1 MPHIEVKPAESAAE
15 KPLRLA
21 LCLVEE
27 EQSLAPKLR
36 AALRTIAFDSN
47 QVPDWPWLVAEVKAG
62 ASLSLVLPSKQ
73 RLLLLSAVDA
83 AQARLHPQA
92 LLQALSHGAHKPQQL
107 LKQAWQQAKRP
118 EIEERDTLFLEQ
130 SLELEP
136 LCLQLEAFAKRRLAQ
151 KMAGLPFQG
160 KSLAL
165 ASNSQAMALILSQ
178 GTALSGSYDK
188 TALSG
193 SCDKTALS
201 GSCDKTAL
209 SGSCD
214 KTALS
219 GSCDKTALSG
229 SCDKTA
235 LSGSCD
241 KTALSGSCDETAL
254 SGSCKE
260 TALSSSGDKKAL
272 GGSCLNSSCVSGLA
286 SGKKLTSSLCPQGA
300 PWLLPLTLIASPK
313 TLLSEAQTAL
323 QQAQSRLSQSMST
336 HALARW
342 LTDELK
348 TLEQSFSGTA
358 SEGGEYY
365 SLVLI
370 GRDATELIAE
380 SELLMGQLQK
390 ITSLAEL
397 PELEL
402 ITPNGSVFCAKP
414 LGPARLCFVYP
425 GVGTA
430 YHGMLGALKQAFP
443 NSYADF
449 EAAATAENVAL
460 STLLPTALSDASKE
474 TTLSDA
480 SKETTLSDKA
490 EAAPSPAPTMTLA
503 EQAVAGVGASVLLTQ
518 ILRRELKL
526 GPAFAIGY
534 SMGEAAMFAANGVW
548 DKPFALVK
556 PTLES
561 RIFSE
566 QISGALT
573 AVRQEWQ
580 LDARD
585 AIYWNSF
592 LLRID
597 ADSITPLL
605 QNPAYSRVYLAIRQ
619 GPSCVLA
626 GDEAQCRALIKALGK
641 RGVAANRVTAM
652 HTPAALRVKPEL
664 TAFYDRPL
672 SGELEQPQPVYI
684 SAGSEQPLKPARLE
698 RQQIA
703 ETIATCFSQP
713 LNLESLLQRARKH
726 GAQLFLEVGADSQT
740 SSIIQAMAGKQL
752 SSEIKAFGCDRKH
765 SGAADNKALLK
776 ALARLISHRVP
787 LATAALYPQLARP
800 DKLSDV
806 RK

>member
-1 MPHIEVKPAESAAE
+1 MSKAIGPMPHIEVKPAESAAE

-118 EIEERDTLFLEQ
+118 EVEERDTLFLEQ
-130 SLELEP
+130 PLTLEP
-136 LCLQLEAFAKRRLAQ
+136 LCLQLEAFAKRRQVQ

-165 ASNSQAMALILSQ
+165 VFSSPAMVLILSQ

-188 TALSG
+188 TALS
-193 SCDKTALS
+193 SS
-201 GSCDKTAL
+201 Y
-209 SGSCD
+209 
-214 KTALS
+214 
-219 GSCDKTALSG
+219 
-229 SCDKTA
+229 
-235 LSGSCD
+235 D

-254 SGSCKE
+254 SGSY
-260 TALSSSGDKKAL
+260 DKKAL
-272 GGSCLNSSCVSGLA
+272 SDSCLNSSCVSGLA
-286 SGKKLTSSLCPQGA
+286 SGKESTSGLCPQGA

-323 QQAQSRLSQSMST
+323 QQAQSRLSQSMS
-336 HALARW
+336 ADAVARW
-342 LTDELK
+342 LTDELEA
-348 TLEQSFSGTA
+348 LEQSFSGTA
-358 SEGGEYY
+358 PEGGEHY
-365 SLVLI
+365 SLALI
-370 GRDATELIAE
+370 GRDAAELIAE
-380 SELLMGQLQK
+380 SELLLGQLRK

-397 PELEL
+397 QELEL

-443 NSYADF
+443 RSHADF

-460 STLLPTALSDASKE
+460 STLLPAALSDASKE
-474 TTLSDA
+474 TTLSD
-480 SKETTLSDKA
+480 KE
-490 EAAPSPAPTMTLA
+490 EATPSPAPTMTLA

-518 ILRRELKL
+518 ILRREFKL
-526 GPAFAIGY
+526 RPAFAIGY

-585 AIYWNSF
+585 AICWNSF

-652 HTPAALRVKPEL
+652 HTLAALRVKPEL

-672 SGELEQPQPVYI
+672 SGELEQPQPIYI
-684 SAGSEQPLKPARLE
+684 SAGNEQPLKPVKLE
-698 RQQIA
+698 RKPIA

-713 LNLESLLQRARKH
+713 LNVESLLQRARKH

-752 SSEIKAFGCDRKH
+752 SSDIKAFGCDRKH

-800 DKLSDV
+800 DNLV
-806 RK
+806 T

>member
-1 MPHIEVKPAESAAE
+1 MPHIEVKPAESATE

-36 AALRTIAFDSN
+36 TALRTIAFDSN

-118 EIEERDTLFLEQ
+118 EVEERDTLFLEQ
-130 SLELEP
+130 PLQLEQ
-136 LCLQLEAFAKRRLAQ
+136 LCLQLEAFAKRRQVQ

-165 ASNSQAMALILSQ
+165 VFSSPAMALILSQ
-178 GTALSGSYDK
+178 GTALSGS
-188 TALSG
+188 
-193 SCDKTALS
+193 CDKTALS
-201 GSCDKTAL
+201 
-209 SGSCD
+209 
-214 KTALS
+214 
-219 GSCDKTALSG
+219 
-229 SCDKTA
+229 
-235 LSGSCD
+235 
-241 KTALSGSCDETAL
+241 
-254 SGSCKE
+254 
-260 TALSSSGDKKAL
+260 
-272 GGSCLNSSCVSGLA
+272 SSCVSGLA
-286 SGKKLTSSLCPQGA
+286 FGKESTSGLCSQGA
-300 PWLLPLTLIASPK
+300 PWLLPLTLIANPK

-323 QQAQSRLSQSMST
+323 QQAKSRLSQSMSAD
-336 HALARW
+336 ALARW

-358 SEGGEYY
+358 PEGGEYY
-365 SLVLI
+365 SLALI
-370 GRDATELIAE
+370 GRDAAELIAE
-380 SELLMGQLQK
+380 SELLLGQLRK
-390 ITSLAEL
+390 ITSLAEV

-402 ITPNGSVFCAKP
+402 ITPNGSVFCAQP

-443 NSYADF
+443 KSYADF

-460 STLLPTALSDASKE
+460 CTLLPTALSDISYTSALSDASKE
-474 TTLSDA
+474 TTLSD
-480 SKETTLSDKA
+480 KE
-490 EAAPSPAPTMTLA
+490 EATPSPAPTMTLA

-518 ILRRELKL
+518 ILRREFKL
-526 GPAFAIGY
+526 RPAFAIGY

-548 DKPFALVK
+548 DNPFALVK

-585 AIYWNSF
+585 AIGWNSF

-626 GDEAQCRALIKALGK
+626 GDEAQCRTLIKALGK

-684 SAGSEQPLKPARLE
+684 SAGSEQPLKPASLE
-698 RQQIA
+698 RKLIA

-713 LNLESLLQRARKH
+713 LDVESLLQRARKH

-752 SSEIKAFGCDRKH
+752 SGDIKAFGCDRKH

-787 LATAALYPQLARP
+787 LATAALYPQFARP
-800 DKLSDV
+800 DNLV
-806 RK
+806 T

>member
-1 MPHIEVKPAESAAE
+1 MPHIGVKPAESAAE

-62 ASLSLVLPSKQ
+62 ASLSLVQPSKQ

-118 EIEERDTLFLEQ
+118 EVEERDTLFLEQ
-130 SLELEP
+130 PLQLEQ
-136 LCLQLEAFAKRRLAQ
+136 LCLQLEAFAKRRQVQ

-165 ASNSQAMALILSQ
+165 VFSSPAMALILSQ
-178 GTALSGSYDK
+178 GTALSGS
-188 TALSG
+188 
-193 SCDKTALS
+193 CDKTALS
-201 GSCDKTAL
+201 
-209 SGSCD
+209 
-214 KTALS
+214 
-219 GSCDKTALSG
+219 
-229 SCDKTA
+229 
-235 LSGSCD
+235 
-241 KTALSGSCDETAL
+241 
-254 SGSCKE
+254 
-260 TALSSSGDKKAL
+260 
-272 GGSCLNSSCVSGLA
+272 SSCVSGLA
-286 SGKKLTSSLCPQGA
+286 FGKESTSGLCSQGA
-300 PWLLPLTLIASPK
+300 PWLLPLTLIANPK

-323 QQAQSRLSQSMST
+323 QQAKSRLSQSMSAD
-336 HALARW
+336 ALARW

-358 SEGGEYY
+358 PEGGEYY
-365 SLVLI
+365 SLALI
-370 GRDATELIAE
+370 GRDAAELIAE
-380 SELLMGQLQK
+380 SELLLGQLRK
-390 ITSLAEL
+390 ITSLAEV

-402 ITPNGSVFCAKP
+402 ITPNGSVFCAQP

-443 NSYADF
+443 KSYADF

-460 STLLPTALSDASKE
+460 CTLLPTALSDISYTSALSDASKE
-474 TTLSDA
+474 TTLSD
-480 SKETTLSDKA
+480 KE
-490 EAAPSPAPTMTLA
+490 EATPSPAPTMTLA

-518 ILRRELKL
+518 ILRREFKL
-526 GPAFAIGY
+526 RPAFAIGY

-585 AIYWNSF
+585 AICWNSF

-626 GDEAQCRALIKALGK
+626 GDEAQCRALIKSLGK

-698 RQQIA
+698 RKPIA

-713 LNLESLLQRARKH
+713 LNVESLLQRARKH

-752 SSEIKAFGCDRKH
+752 SSDIKAFGCDRKH

-800 DKLSDV
+800 DNLV
-806 RK
+806 T

>member
-1 MPHIEVKPAESAAE
+1 MSKAIGPMPHIGVKPTESAAK

-47 QVPDWPWLVAEVKAG
+47 QAPDWPWLVAEVKAG

-118 EIEERDTLFLEQ
+118 EVEERDTLFLEQ
-130 SLELEP
+130 PLQLEQ

-165 ASNSQAMALILSQ
+165 ASNSPAMALILSQ
-178 GTALSGSYDK
+178 G
-188 TALSG
+188 
-193 SCDKTALS
+193 
-201 GSCDKTAL
+201 
-209 SGSCD
+209 
-214 KTALS
+214 
-219 GSCDKTALSG
+219 
-229 SCDKTA
+229 
-235 LSGSCD
+235 
-241 KTALSGSCDETAL
+241 TALSGSCDETAL
-254 SGSCKE
+254 SGSCM
-260 TALSSSGDKKAL
+260 
-272 GGSCLNSSCVSGLA
+272 NSSCVSGLA
-286 SGKKLTSSLCPQGA
+286 SGKESTSGLCSQGA
-300 PWLLPLTLIASPK
+300 PWLLPLTLIATPK

-336 HALARW
+336 DALAHW

-348 TLEQSFSGTA
+348 ALEQSFSGTA
-358 SEGGEYY
+358 PEGCEYY

-370 GRDATELIAE
+370 GRDAAELIAE
-380 SELLMGQLQK
+380 SELLLGQLQK
-390 ITSLAEL
+390 ITSLAE
-397 PELEL
+397 PSELEL

-443 NSYADF
+443 RSHADF

-460 STLLPTALSDASKE
+460 STLLPTALSDVSN
-474 TTLSDA
+474 
-480 SKETTLSDKA
+480 ETTLSDKE

-518 ILRRELKL
+518 ILRREFKL
-526 GPAFAIGY
+526 RPAFAIGY

-585 AIYWNSF
+585 AICWNSF

-672 SGELEQPQPVYI
+672 SGELEQPQPIYI

-698 RQQIA
+698 RKQIA

-713 LNLESLLQRARKH
+713 LDVESLLQRARKH

-752 SSEIKAFGCDRKH
+752 SSDIKAFGCDRKH
-765 SGAADNKALLK
+765 SGSADNKALLK

-800 DKLSDV
+800 DNLV
-806 RK
+806 T

>member
-1 MPHIEVKPAESAAE
+1 MSKAIGPMPHIEVKPAESAAE

-118 EIEERDTLFLEQ
+118 EVEERDTLFLEQ
-130 SLELEP
+130 PLQLEQ
-136 LCLQLEAFAKRRLAQ
+136 LCLQLEAFAKRRQVQ

-165 ASNSQAMALILSQ
+165 ASNSPAMALILSQ
-178 GTALSGSYDK
+178 G
-188 TALSG
+188 
-193 SCDKTALS
+193 
-201 GSCDKTAL
+201 
-209 SGSCD
+209 
-214 KTALS
+214 
-219 GSCDKTALSG
+219 
-229 SCDKTA
+229 
-235 LSGSCD
+235 
-241 KTALSGSCDETAL
+241 TALSGSCDETAL
-254 SGSCKE
+254 SGSCM
-260 TALSSSGDKKAL
+260 
-272 GGSCLNSSCVSGLA
+272 NSSCVSGLA
-286 SGKKLTSSLCPQGA
+286 FGKESTSGLCPQGA

-323 QQAQSRLSQSMST
+323 QQAKSRLSQSMSAD
-336 HALARW
+336 ALARW

-358 SEGGEYY
+358 PEGGEYY

-370 GRDATELIAE
+370 GKDAAELIAE
-380 SELLMGQLQK
+380 SELLLGQLRK
-390 ITSLAEL
+390 ITSLAEV

-443 NSYADF
+443 RSHADF

-460 STLLPTALSDASKE
+460 STLLPAALSDISYTSSLSDASNETALSDKE
-474 TTLSDA
+474 
-480 SKETTLSDKA
+480 
-490 EAAPSPAPTMTLA
+490 EATPSPAPTMTLA

-518 ILRRELKL
+518 ILRREFKL
-526 GPAFAIGY
+526 RPAFAIGY

-548 DKPFALVK
+548 DNPFALVK

-585 AIYWNSF
+585 AIGWNSF

-626 GDEAQCRALIKALGK
+626 GDEAQCRTLIKALGK

-698 RQQIA
+698 RKLIA

-713 LNLESLLQRARKH
+713 LDVESLLQRARKH

-752 SSEIKAFGCDRKH
+752 SGDIKAFGCDRKH

-787 LATAALYPQLARP
+787 LATAALYPQFARP
-800 DKLSDV
+800 DNLV
-806 RK
+806 T

>member
-1 MPHIEVKPAESAAE
+1 MSKAIGPMPHIEVKPAESAAE

-73 RLLLLSAVDA
+73 RLLLLSALDA

-118 EIEERDTLFLEQ
+118 EVEERDTLFLEQ
-130 SLELEP
+130 PLQLEL

-165 ASNSQAMALILSQ
+165 VFSSPAMALILSQ
-178 GTALSGSYDK
+178 GTALSGS
-188 TALSG
+188 
-193 SCDKTALS
+193 CM
-201 GSCDKTAL
+201 
-209 SGSCD
+209 
-214 KTALS
+214 
-219 GSCDKTALSG
+219 
-229 SCDKTA
+229 
-235 LSGSCD
+235 
-241 KTALSGSCDETAL
+241 
-254 SGSCKE
+254 
-260 TALSSSGDKKAL
+260 
-272 GGSCLNSSCVSGLA
+272 NSSCVSGLA
-286 SGKKLTSSLCPQGA
+286 SGKESTSGKESSSGLCSQGA

-358 SEGGEYY
+358 PEGGEYY

-380 SELLMGQLQK
+380 SELLLGQLQK
-390 ITSLAEL
+390 ITSLTEL

-402 ITPNGSVFCAKP
+402 ITPNGSVFCAQP

-443 NSYADF
+443 KSYADF

-460 STLLPTALSDASKE
+460 STLLPAALSDASNE
-474 TTLSDA
+474 TALSDISYTSA
-480 SKETTLSDKA
+480 LSDKE
-490 EAAPSPAPTMTLA
+490 EATPSPAPTMTLA

-518 ILRRELKL
+518 ILRREFKL
-526 GPAFAIGY
+526 RPAFAIGY

-585 AIYWNSF
+585 AIGWNSF

-597 ADSITPLL
+597 TGSITPLL

-664 TAFYDRPL
+664 TAFYNRPL
-672 SGELEQPQPVYI
+672 SGELEQPQPIYI

-698 RQQIA
+698 RKQIA

-713 LNLESLLQRARKH
+713 LDVESLLQRARKH

-752 SSEIKAFGCDRKH
+752 SSDIKAFGCDRKH

-800 DKLSDV
+800 DNLV
-806 RK
+806 T

>member
-1 MPHIEVKPAESAAE
+1 MSKAIGHMPHIEVKPAESATE

-36 AALRTIAFDSN
+36 TALRTIAFDSN

-118 EIEERDTLFLEQ
+118 EVEERDTLFLEQ
-130 SLELEP
+130 PLQLEQ
-136 LCLQLEAFAKRRLAQ
+136 LCLQLEAFAKRRQVQ

-165 ASNSQAMALILSQ
+165 VFSSPAMALILSQ
-178 GTALSGSYDK
+178 GTALSGS
-188 TALSG
+188 
-193 SCDKTALS
+193 CDKTALS
-201 GSCDKTAL
+201 
-209 SGSCD
+209 
-214 KTALS
+214 
-219 GSCDKTALSG
+219 
-229 SCDKTA
+229 
-235 LSGSCD
+235 
-241 KTALSGSCDETAL
+241 
-254 SGSCKE
+254 
-260 TALSSSGDKKAL
+260 
-272 GGSCLNSSCVSGLA
+272 SSCVSGLA
-286 SGKKLTSSLCPQGA
+286 FGKESTSGLCSQGA
-300 PWLLPLTLIASPK
+300 PWLLPLTLIANPK

-323 QQAQSRLSQSMST
+323 QQAKSRLSQSMSAD
-336 HALARW
+336 ALARW

-358 SEGGEYY
+358 PEGGEYY
-365 SLVLI
+365 SLALI
-370 GRDATELIAE
+370 GRDAAELIAE
-380 SELLMGQLQK
+380 SELLLGQLRK
-390 ITSLAEL
+390 ITSLAEV

-402 ITPNGSVFCAKP
+402 ITPNGSVFCAQP

-430 YHGMLGALKQAFP
+430 YHGMLGALKQTFP
-443 NSYADF
+443 KSYADF

-460 STLLPTALSDASKE
+460 CTLLPTALSDISYTSA
-474 TTLSDA
+474 
-480 SKETTLSDKA
+480 LSDKE
-490 EAAPSPAPTMTLA
+490 EATPSPAPTMTLA

-518 ILRRELKL
+518 ILRREFKL
-526 GPAFAIGY
+526 RPAFAIGY

-585 AIYWNSF
+585 AICWNSF

-626 GDEAQCRALIKALGK
+626 GDEAQCRALIKSLGK

-672 SGELEQPQPVYI
+672 SGELEQPQLVYI

-698 RQQIA
+698 RKPIA

-713 LNLESLLQRARKH
+713 LNVESLLQRARKH

-752 SSEIKAFGCDRKH
+752 SSDIKAFGCDRKH

-800 DKLSDV
+800 DNLV
-806 RK
+806 T

>member
-1 MPHIEVKPAESAAE
+1 MSKAIGPMPHIEVKPAESAAE

-47 QVPDWPWLVAEVKAG
+47 QVLDWPWLVAEVKAG

-118 EIEERDTLFLEQ
+118 EVEERDTLFLEQ
-130 SLELEP
+130 PLQLEQ
-136 LCLQLEAFAKRRLAQ
+136 LCLQLEAFAKRRQAQ

-165 ASNSQAMALILSQ
+165 ASNSPAMALILSQ
-178 GTALSGSYDK
+178 GTALSGS
-188 TALSG
+188 
-193 SCDKTALS
+193 CM
-201 GSCDKTAL
+201 
-209 SGSCD
+209 
-214 KTALS
+214 
-219 GSCDKTALSG
+219 
-229 SCDKTA
+229 
-235 LSGSCD
+235 
-241 KTALSGSCDETAL
+241 
-254 SGSCKE
+254 
-260 TALSSSGDKKAL
+260 
-272 GGSCLNSSCVSGLA
+272 NSSCVSGLA
-286 SGKKLTSSLCPQGA
+286 FGKESTSGLCSQGA
-300 PWLLPLTLIASPK
+300 PWLLPLTLIARPK
-313 TLLSEAQTAL
+313 TLLSKAQTAL
-323 QQAQSRLSQSMST
+323 QQAQSRLSQSMSAD
-336 HALARW
+336 ALARW

-348 TLEQSFSGTA
+348 ALELSFSGTA
-358 SEGGEYY
+358 PEGSEYY
-365 SLVLI
+365 SLALI
-370 GRDATELIAE
+370 GKDAAELIAE
-380 SELLMGQLQK
+380 SELLLGQLQK
-390 ITSLAEL
+390 ITSLAEVQ
-397 PELEL
+397 ELEL

-460 STLLPTALSDASKE
+460 STLLPAALSDISYTSALSDASN
-474 TTLSDA
+474 
-480 SKETTLSDKA
+480 ETTLSDKE
-490 EAAPSPAPTMTLA
+490 EATPSPAPTMTLA

-518 ILRRELKL
+518 ILRREFKL
-526 GPAFAIGY
+526 RPAFAIGY

-585 AIYWNSF
+585 AIGWNSF

-664 TAFYDRPL
+664 TAFYNRQL
-672 SGELEQPQPVYI
+672 SGELEQPQPIYI

-698 RQQIA
+698 RKQIA

-713 LNLESLLQRARKH
+713 LDLESLLQRALKH

-752 SSEIKAFGCDRKH
+752 SSDIKAFGCDRKH

-800 DKLSDV
+800 DNLV
-806 RK
+806 T

>member
-1 MPHIEVKPAESAAE
+1 MPHIGVKPAESAAE

-118 EIEERDTLFLEQ
+118 EVEERDTLFLEQ
-130 SLELEP
+130 PLQLEQ
-136 LCLQLEAFAKRRLAQ
+136 LCLQLEAFAKRRQVQ

-165 ASNSQAMALILSQ
+165 VFSSPAMALILSQ
-178 GTALSGSYDK
+178 GTALRGSCNE

-201 GSCDKTAL
+201 D
-209 SGSCD
+209 
-214 KTALS
+214 
-219 GSCDKTALSG
+219 
-229 SCDKTA
+229 
-235 LSGSCD
+235 
-241 KTALSGSCDETAL
+241 
-254 SGSCKE
+254 
-260 TALSSSGDKKAL
+260 
-272 GGSCLNSSCVSGLA
+272 SCLNSSGVSGLA
-286 SGKKLTSSLCPQGA
+286 FGKESTSGLCPQGA

-323 QQAQSRLSQSMST
+323 QQAQSRLSQSMSAD
-336 HALARW
+336 ALAYW

-358 SEGGEYY
+358 PEGCEYY
-365 SLVLI
+365 SLALI
-370 GRDATELIAE
+370 GRDAAELIAE
-380 SELLMGQLQK
+380 SELLLGQLRK

-443 NSYADF
+443 RSHADF
-449 EAAATAENVAL
+449 EAAATDENVAL
-460 STLLPTALSDASKE
+460 STLLPTALSDISYTSA
-474 TTLSDA
+474 LSDA
-480 SKETTLSDKA
+480 SKETTLSDKE
-490 EAAPSPAPTMTLA
+490 EATPSPAPTMTLA

-518 ILRRELKL
+518 ILRREFKL
-526 GPAFAIGY
+526 RPAFAIGY

-548 DKPFALVK
+548 DNPFALVK

-573 AVRQEWQ
+573 AVRHEWQ

-585 AIYWNSF
+585 AIGWNSF

-626 GDEAQCRALIKALGK
+626 GDEAQCRTLIKALGK

-698 RQQIA
+698 RKLIA

-713 LNLESLLQRARKH
+713 LDVESLLQRARKH

-752 SSEIKAFGCDRKH
+752 SGDIKAFGCDRKH

-787 LATAALYPQLARP
+787 LATAALYPQFARP
-800 DKLSDV
+800 DNLV
-806 RK
+806 T

>member
-47 QVPDWPWLVAEVKAG
+47 QVPYWPWLVAEVKAG

-165 ASNSQAMALILSQ
+165 VFSSPAMALILSQ
-178 GTALSGSYDK
+178 GTALSGYCDETALSGSYNK

-201 GSCDKTAL
+201 S
-209 SGSCD
+209 
-214 KTALS
+214 
-219 GSCDKTALSG
+219 
-229 SCDKTA
+229 
-235 LSGSCD
+235 
-241 KTALSGSCDETAL
+241 SCDEKAL
-254 SGSCKE
+254 SDSCV
-260 TALSSSGDKKAL
+260 SSF
-272 GGSCLNSSCVSGLA
+272 CVSGLA
-286 SGKKLTSSLCPQGA
+286 FGKESSSGLCSQGA
-300 PWLLPLTLIASPK
+300 PWLLPLTLIANPK

-358 SEGGEYY
+358 PEGSEYY
-365 SLVLI
+365 SLALI
-370 GRDATELIAE
+370 GKDAAELIAE
-380 SELLMGQLQK
+380 SELLLGQLQK

-397 PELEL
+397 PVLEL

-443 NSYADF
+443 KSYADF

-460 STLLPTALSDASKE
+460 STLLPTALSDKG
-474 TTLSDA
+474 
-480 SKETTLSDKA
+480 

-518 ILRRELKL
+518 ILRREFKL
-526 GPAFAIGY
+526 CPAFAIGY

-585 AIYWNSF
+585 AIGWNSF

-597 ADSITPLL
+597 TGSITPLL

-672 SGELEQPQPVYI
+672 SGELEQPQPIYI
-684 SAGSEQPLKPARLE
+684 SAGNEQPLKPASLE
-698 RQQIA
+698 RKQIA

-713 LNLESLLQRARKH
+713 LDVESLLQRARKH

-752 SSEIKAFGCDRKH
+752 SSDIKAFGCDRKH

-800 DKLSDV
+800 DNLV
-806 RK
+806 T

>member
-1 MPHIEVKPAESAAE
+1 MPHIEVKPAESTAE

-118 EIEERDTLFLEQ
+118 EVEERDTLFLEQ
-130 SLELEP
+130 PLQLEQ
-136 LCLQLEAFAKRRLAQ
+136 LCLQLEAFAKRRQVQ

-165 ASNSQAMALILSQ
+165 VFSSPAMALILSQ
-178 GTALSGSYDK
+178 GTALRGSCNE

-201 GSCDKTAL
+201 D
-209 SGSCD
+209 
-214 KTALS
+214 
-219 GSCDKTALSG
+219 
-229 SCDKTA
+229 
-235 LSGSCD
+235 
-241 KTALSGSCDETAL
+241 
-254 SGSCKE
+254 
-260 TALSSSGDKKAL
+260 
-272 GGSCLNSSCVSGLA
+272 SCLNSSCVSGLA
-286 SGKKLTSSLCPQGA
+286 FGKESTSGLCPQRA
-300 PWLLPLTLIASPK
+300 PWLLPLTLIARPK

-323 QQAQSRLSQSMST
+323 QQAQSRLSQSMSAD
-336 HALARW
+336 ALARW

-348 TLEQSFSGTA
+348 ALEQSFSGTA
-358 SEGGEYY
+358 PEGSEYY
-365 SLVLI
+365 SLALI
-370 GRDATELIAE
+370 GKDAAELIAE
-380 SELLMGQLQK
+380 SELLLGQLQK
-390 ITSLAEL
+390 ITSLAEVQ
-397 PELEL
+397 ELEL

-443 NSYADF
+443 RSYADF

-460 STLLPTALSDASKE
+460 STLLPTALSDKE
-474 TTLSDA
+474 
-480 SKETTLSDKA
+480 
-490 EAAPSPAPTMTLA
+490 EATPSPAPTMTLA

-518 ILRRELKL
+518 ILRREFKL
-526 GPAFAIGY
+526 RPAFAIGY

-548 DKPFALVK
+548 DNPFALVK

-585 AIYWNSF
+585 AIGWNSF

-684 SAGSEQPLKPARLE
+684 SAGSEQPLKPASLE
-698 RQQIA
+698 RKQIA

-713 LNLESLLQRARKH
+713 LDVESLLQRARKH

-752 SSEIKAFGCDRKH
+752 SSDIKAFGCDRKH

-800 DKLSDV
+800 DNLV
-806 RK
+806 T

>member
-1 MPHIEVKPAESAAE
+1 MSKAIGPMPHIGVKPAESAAE

-118 EIEERDTLFLEQ
+118 EVEERDTLFLEQ
-130 SLELEP
+130 PLQLEQ
-136 LCLQLEAFAKRRLAQ
+136 LCLQLEAFAKRRQVQ

-165 ASNSQAMALILSQ
+165 VFSSPAMALILSQ
-178 GTALSGSYDK
+178 GTALSGS
-188 TALSG
+188 
-193 SCDKTALS
+193 CM
-201 GSCDKTAL
+201 
-209 SGSCD
+209 
-214 KTALS
+214 
-219 GSCDKTALSG
+219 
-229 SCDKTA
+229 
-235 LSGSCD
+235 
-241 KTALSGSCDETAL
+241 
-254 SGSCKE
+254 
-260 TALSSSGDKKAL
+260 
-272 GGSCLNSSCVSGLA
+272 NSSCVSGLA
-286 SGKKLTSSLCPQGA
+286 FGKESTSGLCPQGA
-300 PWLLPLTLIASPK
+300 PWLLPLTLIANPK

-323 QQAQSRLSQSMST
+323 QQAKSRLSQSMSAD
-336 HALARW
+336 ALAYW

-358 SEGGEYY
+358 PEGGEYY
-365 SLVLI
+365 SLALI
-370 GRDATELIAE
+370 GRDAAELIAE
-380 SELLMGQLQK
+380 SELLLGQLRK
-390 ITSLAEL
+390 ITSLAEV

-402 ITPNGSVFCAKP
+402 ITPNGSVFCAQP

-443 NSYADF
+443 KSYADF

-460 STLLPTALSDASKE
+460 CTLLPTALSDISYTSA
-474 TTLSDA
+474 LSDA
-480 SKETTLSDKA
+480 SNETALSDKG

-518 ILRRELKL
+518 ILRREFKL
-526 GPAFAIGY
+526 RPAFAIGY

-548 DKPFALVK
+548 NKPFALVK

-585 AIYWNSF
+585 AICWNSF

-626 GDEAQCRALIKALGK
+626 GDEAQCRALIKSLGK

-698 RQQIA
+698 RKPIA

-713 LNLESLLQRARKH
+713 LNVESLLQRARKH

-752 SSEIKAFGCDRKH
+752 SSDIKAFGCDRKH

-800 DKLSDV
+800 DNLV
-806 RK
+806 T

>member
-1 MPHIEVKPAESAAE
+1 MPHIEVKPAESATE

-36 AALRTIAFDSN
+36 TALRTIAFDSN

-118 EIEERDTLFLEQ
+118 EVEERDTLFLEQ
-130 SLELEP
+130 PLQLEQ
-136 LCLQLEAFAKRRLAQ
+136 LCLQLEAFAKRRQVQ

-165 ASNSQAMALILSQ
+165 VFSSPAMALILSQ
-178 GTALSGSYDK
+178 GTALSGS
-188 TALSG
+188 
-193 SCDKTALS
+193 CDKTALS
-201 GSCDKTAL
+201 
-209 SGSCD
+209 
-214 KTALS
+214 
-219 GSCDKTALSG
+219 
-229 SCDKTA
+229 
-235 LSGSCD
+235 
-241 KTALSGSCDETAL
+241 
-254 SGSCKE
+254 
-260 TALSSSGDKKAL
+260 
-272 GGSCLNSSCVSGLA
+272 SSCVSGLA
-286 SGKKLTSSLCPQGA
+286 FGKESTSGLCSQGA
-300 PWLLPLTLIASPK
+300 PWLLPLTLIANPK

-323 QQAQSRLSQSMST
+323 QQAKSRLSQSMSAD
-336 HALARW
+336 ALARW

-358 SEGGEYY
+358 PEGGEYY
-365 SLVLI
+365 SLALI
-370 GRDATELIAE
+370 GRDAAELIAE
-380 SELLMGQLQK
+380 SELLLGQLRK
-390 ITSLAEL
+390 ITSLAEV

-402 ITPNGSVFCAKP
+402 ITPNGSVFCAQP

-443 NSYADF
+443 KSYADF

-460 STLLPTALSDASKE
+460 CTLLPTALSDISYTSALSDASKE
-474 TTLSDA
+474 TTLSD
-480 SKETTLSDKA
+480 KE
-490 EAAPSPAPTMTLA
+490 EATPSPAPTMTLA

-518 ILRRELKL
+518 ILRREFKL
-526 GPAFAIGY
+526 RPAFAIGY

-585 AIYWNSF
+585 AICWNSF

-626 GDEAQCRALIKALGK
+626 GDEAQCRALIKSLGK

-698 RQQIA
+698 RKPIA

-713 LNLESLLQRARKH
+713 LNVESLLQRARKH

-752 SSEIKAFGCDRKH
+752 SSDIKAFGCDRKH

-800 DKLSDV
+800 DNLV
-806 RK
+806 T

>member
-1 MPHIEVKPAESAAE
+1 MSKAIGPMPHIGVKPAESAAE

-118 EIEERDTLFLEQ
+118 EVEERDTLFLEQ
-130 SLELEP
+130 PLQLEQ
-136 LCLQLEAFAKRRLAQ
+136 LCLQLEAFAKRRQVQ

-165 ASNSQAMALILSQ
+165 ASNSPAMALILSQ
-178 GTALSGSYDK
+178 G
-188 TALSG
+188 
-193 SCDKTALS
+193 
-201 GSCDKTAL
+201 
-209 SGSCD
+209 
-214 KTALS
+214 
-219 GSCDKTALSG
+219 
-229 SCDKTA
+229 
-235 LSGSCD
+235 
-241 KTALSGSCDETAL
+241 TALSGSCDETAL
-254 SGSCKE
+254 SGSCM
-260 TALSSSGDKKAL
+260 
-272 GGSCLNSSCVSGLA
+272 NSSCVSGLA
-286 SGKKLTSSLCPQGA
+286 FGKESTSGLCPQGA

-323 QQAQSRLSQSMST
+323 QQAKSRLSQSMSAD
-336 HALARW
+336 ALARW

-358 SEGGEYY
+358 PEGGEYY

-370 GRDATELIAE
+370 GTDAAELIAE
-380 SELLMGQLQK
+380 SELLLGQLRK
-390 ITSLAEL
+390 ITSLAEV

-443 NSYADF
+443 RSHADF

-460 STLLPTALSDASKE
+460 STLLPAALSDISYTSSLSDASNETALSDKE
-474 TTLSDA
+474 
-480 SKETTLSDKA
+480 
-490 EAAPSPAPTMTLA
+490 EATPSPAPTMTLA

-518 ILRRELKL
+518 ILRREFKL
-526 GPAFAIGY
+526 RPAFAIGY

-580 LDARD
+580 LDVRD
-585 AIYWNSF
+585 AICWNSF

-605 QNPAYSRVYLAIRQ
+605 QNPVYSRVYLAIRQ

-652 HTPAALRVKPEL
+652 HTPAALRIKPEL
-664 TAFYDRPL
+664 TVFYDRPL
-672 SGELEQPQPVYI
+672 SGELEQPQPIYI

-698 RQQIA
+698 RKQIA

-713 LNLESLLQRARKH
+713 LNVESLLQRARKH

-752 SSEIKAFGCDRKH
+752 SSDIKAFGCDRKH

-800 DKLSDV
+800 DNLV
-806 RK
+806 T

>member
-36 AALRTIAFDSN
+36 AALRTIAFDTN

-62 ASLSLVLPSKQ
+62 ASLSLALPSKQ

-118 EIEERDTLFLEQ
+118 ETEERDTLFLEQ
-130 SLELEP
+130 PLELEQ
-136 LCLQLEAFAKRRLAQ
+136 LCLQLEAFAKRRQVQ

-165 ASNSQAMALILSQ
+165 VFSSPAMALILSQ
-178 GTALSGSYDK
+178 GTALSGY
-188 TALSG
+188 
-193 SCDKTALS
+193 CDE
-201 GSCDKTAL
+201 
-209 SGSCD
+209 
-214 KTALS
+214 
-219 GSCDKTALSG
+219 
-229 SCDKTA
+229 TA

-241 KTALSGSCDETAL
+241 KTALSGSCDEKAL
-254 SGSCKE
+254 SDSCV
-260 TALSSSGDKKAL
+260 
-272 GGSCLNSSCVSGLA
+272 NSSCVSGLA
-286 SGKKLTSSLCPQGA
+286 FGKESTSGLCPQGA
-300 PWLLPLTLIASPK
+300 PWLLPLTLIARPK

-323 QQAQSRLSQSMST
+323 QQAQSRLSQSMSAD
-336 HALARW
+336 ALARW
-342 LTDELK
+342 LTDELEA
-348 TLEQSFSGTA
+348 LEQSFSGTA
-358 SEGGEYY
+358 PEGGEYY
-365 SLVLI
+365 SLALI
-370 GRDATELIAE
+370 GRDAAELIAE
-380 SELLMGQLQK
+380 SELLLGQLQK
-390 ITSLAEL
+390 ITSLTEL
-397 PELEL
+397 PVLEL

-443 NSYADF
+443 RSHADF

-460 STLLPTALSDASKE
+460 STLLPTALSDASNE
-474 TTLSDA
+474 TALSDISCA
-480 SKETTLSDKA
+480 SALSDKE

-518 ILRRELKL
+518 ILRREFKL
-526 GPAFAIGY
+526 RPAFAIGY

-585 AIYWNSF
+585 AICWNSF

-626 GDEAQCRALIKALGK
+626 GDEAQCRALIKSLGK

-684 SAGSEQPLKPARLE
+684 SAGSEQPLKPASLE
-698 RQQIA
+698 RKPIA

-713 LNLESLLQRARKH
+713 LDVESLLQRARKH

-752 SSEIKAFGCDRKH
+752 SSDIKAFGCDRKH

-800 DKLSDV
+800 DNLV
-806 RK
+806 T

>member
-1 MPHIEVKPAESAAE
+1 MSKAIGPMPHIGVKPAESAAE

-118 EIEERDTLFLEQ
+118 EVEERDTLFLEQ
-130 SLELEP
+130 PLQLEQ
-136 LCLQLEAFAKRRLAQ
+136 LCLQLEAFAKRRQVQ

-165 ASNSQAMALILSQ
+165 VFSSPAMALILSQ
-178 GTALSGSYDK
+178 GTALSGS
-188 TALSG
+188 
-193 SCDKTALS
+193 CM
-201 GSCDKTAL
+201 
-209 SGSCD
+209 
-214 KTALS
+214 
-219 GSCDKTALSG
+219 
-229 SCDKTA
+229 
-235 LSGSCD
+235 
-241 KTALSGSCDETAL
+241 
-254 SGSCKE
+254 
-260 TALSSSGDKKAL
+260 
-272 GGSCLNSSCVSGLA
+272 NSSCVSGLA
-286 SGKKLTSSLCPQGA
+286 FGKESTSGLCPQGA
-300 PWLLPLTLIASPK
+300 PWLLPLTLIANPK

-323 QQAQSRLSQSMST
+323 QQAQSRLSQSMSAD
-336 HALARW
+336 ALARW

-348 TLEQSFSGTA
+348 ALELSFSGTA
-358 SEGGEYY
+358 PEGSEYY
-365 SLVLI
+365 SLALI
-370 GRDATELIAE
+370 GKDAAELIAE
-380 SELLMGQLQK
+380 SELLLGQLQK
-390 ITSLAEL
+390 ITSLAEVQ
-397 PELEL
+397 ELEL

-460 STLLPTALSDASKE
+460 STLLPAALSDISYTSALSDASNE
-474 TTLSDA
+474 TALS
-480 SKETTLSDKA
+480 SVA

-503 EQAVAGVGASVLLTQ
+503 EQAVAGVCASVLLTQ
-518 ILRRELKL
+518 ILRREFKL
-526 GPAFAIGY
+526 RPAFAIGY

-548 DKPFALVK
+548 DNPFALVK

-580 LDARD
+580 LDVRD
-585 AIYWNSF
+585 AICWNSF

-672 SGELEQPQPVYI
+672 SGELEQPQPIYI
-684 SAGSEQPLKPARLE
+684 SAGNEQPLKPASLE
-698 RQQIA
+698 RKQIA

-713 LNLESLLQRARKH
+713 LDVESLLQRARKH

-752 SSEIKAFGCDRKH
+752 SSDIKAFGCDRKH

-800 DKLSDV
+800 DNLV
-806 RK
+806 T

>member
-1 MPHIEVKPAESAAE
+1 MSKAIGPMPHIGVKPAESAAE

-118 EIEERDTLFLEQ
+118 EVEERDTLFLEQ
-130 SLELEP
+130 PLQLEQ

-165 ASNSQAMALILSQ
+165 VFSSPAMALILSQ
-178 GTALSGSYDK
+178 GTALRGSCNE

-201 GSCDKTAL
+201 D
-209 SGSCD
+209 
-214 KTALS
+214 
-219 GSCDKTALSG
+219 
-229 SCDKTA
+229 
-235 LSGSCD
+235 
-241 KTALSGSCDETAL
+241 
-254 SGSCKE
+254 
-260 TALSSSGDKKAL
+260 
-272 GGSCLNSSCVSGLA
+272 SCLNSSGVSGLA
-286 SGKKLTSSLCPQGA
+286 FGKESTSGLCPQGA

-323 QQAQSRLSQSMST
+323 QQAQSRLSQSMSAD
-336 HALARW
+336 ALARW
-342 LTDELK
+342 LTDELEA
-348 TLEQSFSGTA
+348 LEQSFSGTA
-358 SEGGEYY
+358 PEGGEYY
-365 SLVLI
+365 SLALI
-370 GRDATELIAE
+370 GRDAAELIAE
-380 SELLMGQLQK
+380 SELLLGQLQK
-390 ITSLAEL
+390 ITSLTEL

-402 ITPNGSVFCAKP
+402 ITPNGSVFCAQP

-443 NSYADF
+443 KSYADF

-460 STLLPTALSDASKE
+460 STLLPAALSDASNETALSAKE
-474 TTLSDA
+474 
-480 SKETTLSDKA
+480 

-518 ILRRELKL
+518 ILRREFKL
-526 GPAFAIGY
+526 CPAFAIGY

-585 AIYWNSF
+585 AIGWNSF

-597 ADSITPLL
+597 TGSITPLL

-672 SGELEQPQPVYI
+672 SGELEQPQPIYI

-698 RQQIA
+698 RKQIA

-713 LNLESLLQRARKH
+713 LNVESLLQRARKH

-752 SSEIKAFGCDRKH
+752 SSDIKAFGCDRKH

-800 DKLSDV
+800 DNLV
-806 RK
+806 T

>member
-47 QVPDWPWLVAEVKAG
+47 QAPDWPWLVAEVKAG

-165 ASNSQAMALILSQ
+165 ASNSPAMALILSQ
-178 GTALSGSYDK
+178 GTALSGSCDEAALSGSYDK

-193 SCDKTALS
+193 SCDEA
-201 GSCDKTAL
+201 
-209 SGSCD
+209 
-214 KTALS
+214 
-219 GSCDKTALSG
+219 
-229 SCDKTA
+229 
-235 LSGSCD
+235 
-241 KTALSGSCDETAL
+241 ALSGSCDEAAL
-254 SGSCKE
+254 
-260 TALSSSGDKKAL
+260 
-272 GGSCLNSSCVSGLA
+272 SGLA
-286 SGKKLTSSLCPQGA
+286 SGKESTSGLCPQGA

-348 TLEQSFSGTA
+348 TLEQSFSDTA
-358 SEGGEYY
+358 PEGGEYY

-380 SELLMGQLQK
+380 SELLLGQLQK

-460 STLLPTALSDASKE
+460 STLLPPALSDASNETALSDISYTSALSDASKE
-474 TTLSDA
+474 TA
-480 SKETTLSDKA
+480 LSDKA

-518 ILRRELKL
+518 ILRREFKL
-526 GPAFAIGY
+526 RPAFAIGY

-585 AIYWNSF
+585 AICWNSF

-597 ADSITPLL
+597 AGSITPLL

-664 TAFYDRPL
+664 TAFYDRSL
-672 SGELEQPQPVYI
+672 SGELEQPLPVYI

-713 LNLESLLQRARKH
+713 LDVESLLQRARKH

-752 SSEIKAFGCDRKH
+752 SSDIKAFGCDRKH

>member
-1 MPHIEVKPAESAAE
+1 MPHIGV

-47 QVPDWPWLVAEVKAG
+47 QAPDWPWLVAEVKAG

-118 EIEERDTLFLEQ
+118 EVEERDTLFLEQ
-130 SLELEP
+130 PLQLEQ

-165 ASNSQAMALILSQ
+165 ASNSPAMALILSQ
-178 GTALSGSYDK
+178 G
-188 TALSG
+188 
-193 SCDKTALS
+193 
-201 GSCDKTAL
+201 
-209 SGSCD
+209 
-214 KTALS
+214 
-219 GSCDKTALSG
+219 
-229 SCDKTA
+229 
-235 LSGSCD
+235 
-241 KTALSGSCDETAL
+241 TALSGSCDETAL
-254 SGSCKE
+254 SGSCM
-260 TALSSSGDKKAL
+260 
-272 GGSCLNSSCVSGLA
+272 NSSCVSGLA
-286 SGKKLTSSLCPQGA
+286 SGKESTSGLCSQGA
-300 PWLLPLTLIASPK
+300 PWLLPLTLIATPK

-336 HALARW
+336 HALAHW

-348 TLEQSFSGTA
+348 ALEQSFSGTA
-358 SEGGEYY
+358 PEGCEYY

-370 GRDATELIAE
+370 GRDAAELIAE
-380 SELLMGQLQK
+380 SELLLGQLQK
-390 ITSLAEL
+390 ITSLAE
-397 PELEL
+397 PSELEL

-449 EAAATAENVAL
+449 ETAATAENVAL
-460 STLLPTALSDASKE
+460 STLLPTALSDISYTSA
-474 TTLSDA
+474 LSDA
-480 SKETTLSDKA
+480 SKETTLSDKE

-518 ILRRELKL
+518 ILRREFKL
-526 GPAFAIGY
+526 RPAFAIGY

-585 AIYWNSF
+585 AICWNSF

-672 SGELEQPQPVYI
+672 SGELEQPQPIYI

-698 RQQIA
+698 RKQIA

-713 LNLESLLQRARKH
+713 LDVESLLQRARKH

-752 SSEIKAFGCDRKH
+752 SSDIKAFGCDRKH
-765 SGAADNKALLK
+765 SGSADNKALLK

-800 DKLSDV
+800 DNLV
-806 RK
+806 T

>member
-1 MPHIEVKPAESAAE
+1 MSKAIGPMPHIGVKPAESAAE

-118 EIEERDTLFLEQ
+118 EVEERDTLFLEQ
-130 SLELEP
+130 PLELEQ

-165 ASNSQAMALILSQ
+165 VFSSPAMALILSQ
-178 GTALSGSYDK
+178 GTALSGYCDE
-188 TALSG
+188 TALSD
-193 SCDKTALS
+193 SCNE
-201 GSCDKTAL
+201 
-209 SGSCD
+209 
-214 KTALS
+214 
-219 GSCDKTALSG
+219 
-229 SCDKTA
+229 
-235 LSGSCD
+235 
-241 KTALSGSCDETAL
+241 TALSGSCDEAAL
-254 SGSCKE
+254 S
-260 TALSSSGDKKAL
+260 D
-272 GGSCLNSSCVSGLA
+272 SCLNSSGVSGLA
-286 SGKKLTSSLCPQGA
+286 FGKESTSGLCPQGA
-300 PWLLPLTLIASPK
+300 PWLLPLTLIATPK

-323 QQAQSRLSQSMST
+323 QQAQSRLSQSMSAD
-336 HALARW
+336 ALARW

-358 SEGGEYY
+358 PEGGEYY
-365 SLVLI
+365 SLALI
-370 GRDATELIAE
+370 GRDAAELIAE
-380 SELLMGQLQK
+380 SELLLGQLRK
-390 ITSLAEL
+390 ITSLAKL

-443 NSYADF
+443 RSHADF

-460 STLLPTALSDASKE
+460 STLLPAALSDVSN
-474 TTLSDA
+474 
-480 SKETTLSDKA
+480 ETTLSDKE
-490 EAAPSPAPTMTLA
+490 EATPSPAPTMTLA

-518 ILRRELKL
+518 ILRREFKL
-526 GPAFAIGY
+526 RPAFAIGY

-585 AIYWNSF
+585 AICWNSF

-672 SGELEQPQPVYI
+672 SGELEQPQPIYI
-684 SAGSEQPLKPARLE
+684 SAGNEQPLKPARLE

-713 LNLESLLQRARKH
+713 LDVESLLQRARKH

-752 SSEIKAFGCDRKH
+752 SSDIKAFGCDRKH

-787 LATAALYPQLARP
+787 LATAALYPQFARP

>member
-1 MPHIEVKPAESAAE
+1 MPHIGVKPAESAAE

-92 LLQALSHGAHKPQQL
+92 LLQALSHGTHKPQQL
-107 LKQAWQQAKRP
+107 LKHAWQQAKRP
-118 EIEERDTLFLEQ
+118 EPEERDTLFLDQPLQLEQ
-130 SLELEP
+130 
-136 LCLQLEAFAKRRLAQ
+136 LCLQLEAFAKRRLTQ

-165 ASNSQAMALILSQ
+165 ASNSPAMALILSQ
-178 GTALSGSYDK
+178 GTALSGS
-188 TALSG
+188 
-193 SCDKTALS
+193 
-201 GSCDKTAL
+201 
-209 SGSCD
+209 
-214 KTALS
+214 
-219 GSCDKTALSG
+219 
-229 SCDKTA
+229 
-235 LSGSCD
+235 
-241 KTALSGSCDETAL
+241 CDETAL
-254 SGSCKE
+254 S
-260 TALSSSGDKKAL
+260 D
-272 GGSCLNSSCVSGLA
+272 SCLNSSGVSGLA
-286 SGKKLTSSLCPQGA
+286 SGKESTSGLCTQGA

-336 HALARW
+336 HALAHW

-348 TLEQSFSGTA
+348 TLEQSFSDTA
-358 SEGGEYY
+358 PEGGEYY

-380 SELLMGQLQK
+380 SELLLGQLQK

-430 YHGMLGALKQAFP
+430 YHGMLSALKQAFP
-443 NSYADF
+443 RSHADF

-460 STLLPTALSDASKE
+460 STLLPTALSDISYTSA
-474 TTLSDA
+474 LSDA
-480 SKETTLSDKA
+480 SNETTLSDKE
-490 EAAPSPAPTMTLA
+490 EATPSPAPTMTLA

-518 ILRRELKL
+518 ILRREFKL
-526 GPAFAIGY
+526 RPAFAIGY

-585 AIYWNSF
+585 AIGWNSF

-605 QNPAYSRVYLAIRQ
+605 QKPAYSRVYLAIRQ

-664 TAFYDRPL
+664 TAFYNRPL
-672 SGELEQPQPVYI
+672 SGELEQPQPIYI

-698 RQQIA
+698 RKQIA

-713 LNLESLLQRARKH
+713 LDVESLLQRARKH

-752 SSEIKAFGCDRKH
+752 SSDIKAFGCDRKH

-800 DKLSDV
+800 DNLV
-806 RK
+806 T

>member
-1 MPHIEVKPAESAAE
+1 MPHIGIKPAESAAE

-118 EIEERDTLFLEQ
+118 ETEERDTLFLEQ
-130 SLELEP
+130 PLQLEQ
-136 LCLQLEAFAKRRLAQ
+136 LCLQLEAFAKRRQVQ

-165 ASNSQAMALILSQ
+165 ASNSPAMALILSQ
-178 GTALSGSYDK
+178 GTALSGSCDK
-188 TALSG
+188 TALSS

-201 GSCDKTAL
+201 D
-209 SGSCD
+209 
-214 KTALS
+214 
-219 GSCDKTALSG
+219 
-229 SCDKTA
+229 
-235 LSGSCD
+235 
-241 KTALSGSCDETAL
+241 
-254 SGSCKE
+254 
-260 TALSSSGDKKAL
+260 
-272 GGSCLNSSCVSGLA
+272 SCLNSSCVSGLA
-286 SGKKLTSSLCPQGA
+286 FGKESTSGLCSQGA

-348 TLEQSFSGTA
+348 TLEQSFSDTA
-358 SEGGEYY
+358 PEGGEYY

-380 SELLMGQLQK
+380 SELLLGQLQK

-402 ITPNGSVFCAKP
+402 ITPNGCVFCAKP

-443 NSYADF
+443 KSYADF

-460 STLLPTALSDASKE
+460 STLLPTALSDASNE
-474 TTLSDA
+474 TALSDISYTSALSDA
-480 SKETTLSDKA
+480 SKETTLSDKG

-518 ILRRELKL
+518 ILRREFKL
-526 GPAFAIGY
+526 RPAFAIGY

-585 AIYWNSF
+585 AICWNSF

-626 GDEAQCRALIKALGK
+626 GDEAQCRALIKSLGK

-698 RQQIA
+698 RKPIA

-713 LNLESLLQRARKH
+713 LNVESLLQRARKH

-752 SSEIKAFGCDRKH
+752 SSDIKAFGCDRKH

-800 DKLSDV
+800 DNLV
-806 RK
+806 T

>member
-1 MPHIEVKPAESAAE
+1 MSKAIGPMPHIGVKPAESAAE

-118 EIEERDTLFLEQ
+118 EVEERDTLFLEQ
-130 SLELEP
+130 PLQLEQ

-165 ASNSQAMALILSQ
+165 VFSSPAMALILSQ
-178 GTALSGSYDK
+178 GTALRGSCNE

-201 GSCDKTAL
+201 D
-209 SGSCD
+209 
-214 KTALS
+214 
-219 GSCDKTALSG
+219 
-229 SCDKTA
+229 
-235 LSGSCD
+235 
-241 KTALSGSCDETAL
+241 
-254 SGSCKE
+254 
-260 TALSSSGDKKAL
+260 
-272 GGSCLNSSCVSGLA
+272 SCLNSSGVSGLA
-286 SGKKLTSSLCPQGA
+286 FGKESTSGLCPQGA

-323 QQAQSRLSQSMST
+323 QQAQSRLSQSMSAD
-336 HALARW
+336 ALARW
-342 LTDELK
+342 LTDELEA
-348 TLEQSFSGTA
+348 LEQSFSGTA
-358 SEGGEYY
+358 PEGGEYY
-365 SLVLI
+365 SLALI
-370 GRDATELIAE
+370 GRDAAELIAE
-380 SELLMGQLQK
+380 SELLLGQLQK
-390 ITSLAEL
+390 ITSLTEL
-397 PELEL
+397 LVLEL
-402 ITPNGSVFCAKP
+402 ITPNGSVFCAQP

-443 NSYADF
+443 KSYADF

-460 STLLPTALSDASKE
+460 STLLPAALSDASNETALSAKE
-474 TTLSDA
+474 
-480 SKETTLSDKA
+480 

-518 ILRRELKL
+518 ILRREFKL
-526 GPAFAIGY
+526 CPAFAIGY

-585 AIYWNSF
+585 AIGWNSF

-597 ADSITPLL
+597 TGSITPLL

-672 SGELEQPQPVYI
+672 SGELEQPQPIYI

-698 RQQIA
+698 RKQIA

-713 LNLESLLQRARKH
+713 LNVESLLQRARKH

-752 SSEIKAFGCDRKH
+752 SSDIKAFGCDRKH

-800 DKLSDV
+800 DNLV
-806 RK
+806 T

>member
-1 MPHIEVKPAESAAE
+1 MSKAIGPMPHIEVKPAESAAE

-62 ASLSLVLPSKQ
+62 ASLSLALPSKQ

-118 EIEERDTLFLEQ
+118 EVEERDTLFLEQ
-130 SLELEP
+130 PLQLEQ

-165 ASNSQAMALILSQ
+165 VFSSPAMALILSQ
-178 GTALSGSYDK
+178 G
-188 TALSG
+188 
-193 SCDKTALS
+193 
-201 GSCDKTAL
+201 
-209 SGSCD
+209 
-214 KTALS
+214 
-219 GSCDKTALSG
+219 
-229 SCDKTA
+229 TA

-241 KTALSGSCDETAL
+241 KTALSGSCDEAAL
-254 SGSCKE
+254 
-260 TALSSSGDKKAL
+260 
-272 GGSCLNSSCVSGLA
+272 SGLA
-286 SGKKLTSSLCPQGA
+286 SGKESTSGLCTQGA

-336 HALARW
+336 HALAHW

-348 TLEQSFSGTA
+348 TLEQSFSDTA
-358 SEGGEYY
+358 PEGCEYY
-365 SLVLI
+365 SLALI

-380 SELLMGQLQK
+380 SELLLGQLQK

-443 NSYADF
+443 KSYADF

-460 STLLPTALSDASKE
+460 STLLPTALSDASNE
-474 TTLSDA
+474 TA
-480 SKETTLSDKA
+480 LSDKG

-518 ILRRELKL
+518 ILRREFKL
-526 GPAFAIGY
+526 RPAFAIGY

-585 AIYWNSF
+585 AICWNSF

-626 GDEAQCRALIKALGK
+626 GDEAQCRALIKSLGK

-698 RQQIA
+698 RKPIA

-713 LNLESLLQRARKH
+713 LNVESLLQRARKH

-752 SSEIKAFGCDRKH
+752 SSDIKAFGCDRKH

-800 DKLSDV
+800 DNLV
-806 RK
+806 T

>member
-1 MPHIEVKPAESAAE
+1 MPHIEVKPAESATE

-36 AALRTIAFDSN
+36 TALRTIAFDSN

-118 EIEERDTLFLEQ
+118 EVEERDTLFLEQ
-130 SLELEP
+130 PLQLEQ
-136 LCLQLEAFAKRRLAQ
+136 LCLQLEAFAKRRQVQ

-165 ASNSQAMALILSQ
+165 VFSSPAMALILSQ
-178 GTALSGSYDK
+178 GTALSGS
-188 TALSG
+188 
-193 SCDKTALS
+193 CDKTALS
-201 GSCDKTAL
+201 
-209 SGSCD
+209 
-214 KTALS
+214 
-219 GSCDKTALSG
+219 
-229 SCDKTA
+229 
-235 LSGSCD
+235 
-241 KTALSGSCDETAL
+241 
-254 SGSCKE
+254 
-260 TALSSSGDKKAL
+260 
-272 GGSCLNSSCVSGLA
+272 SSCVSGLA
-286 SGKKLTSSLCPQGA
+286 FGKESTSGLCSQGA
-300 PWLLPLTLIASPK
+300 PWLLPLTLIANPK

-323 QQAQSRLSQSMST
+323 QQAKSRLSQSMSAD
-336 HALARW
+336 ALARW

-358 SEGGEYY
+358 PEGGEYY
-365 SLVLI
+365 SLALI
-370 GRDATELIAE
+370 GRDAAELIAE
-380 SELLMGQLQK
+380 SELLLGQLRK
-390 ITSLAEL
+390 ITSLAEV

-402 ITPNGSVFCAKP
+402 ITPNGSVFCAQP

-443 NSYADF
+443 KSYADF

-460 STLLPTALSDASKE
+460 CTLLPTALSDISYTSALSDASKE
-474 TTLSDA
+474 TTLSD
-480 SKETTLSDKA
+480 KE
-490 EAAPSPAPTMTLA
+490 EATPSPAPTMTLA

-518 ILRRELKL
+518 ILRREFKL
-526 GPAFAIGY
+526 RPAFAIGY

-573 AVRQEWQ
+573 AVRHEWQ

-585 AIYWNSF
+585 AIGWNSF

-626 GDEAQCRALIKALGK
+626 GDEAQCRALIKSLGK

-698 RQQIA
+698 RKPIA

-713 LNLESLLQRARKH
+713 LDVESLLQRARKH

-752 SSEIKAFGCDRKH
+752 SSDIKAFGCDRKH

-800 DKLSDV
+800 DNLV
-806 RK
+806 T

>member
-1 MPHIEVKPAESAAE
+1 MPHIGVKPAESAAE

-62 ASLSLVLPSKQ
+62 ASLSLALPSKQ

-92 LLQALSHGAHKPQQL
+92 LLQALSHGTHKPQQL

-118 EIEERDTLFLEQ
+118 EVEERDTLFLEQ
-130 SLELEP
+130 PLTLEP

-165 ASNSQAMALILSQ
+165 VFSSPAMALILSQ
-178 GTALSGSYDK
+178 GTALSGS
-188 TALSG
+188 
-193 SCDKTALS
+193 
-201 GSCDKTAL
+201 
-209 SGSCD
+209 
-214 KTALS
+214 
-219 GSCDKTALSG
+219 
-229 SCDKTA
+229 
-235 LSGSCD
+235 
-241 KTALSGSCDETAL
+241 CDETAL
-254 SGSCKE
+254 S
-260 TALSSSGDKKAL
+260 
-272 GGSCLNSSCVSGLA
+272 SSCVSGLA
-286 SGKKLTSSLCPQGA
+286 FGKESTSGLCPQGA
-300 PWLLPLTLIASPK
+300 PWLLPLTLIARPK

-323 QQAQSRLSQSMST
+323 QQAQSRLSQSMSAD
-336 HALARW
+336 ALARW

-348 TLEQSFSGTA
+348 ALEQSFSGTA
-358 SEGGEYY
+358 PEGSEYY
-365 SLVLI
+365 SLALI
-370 GRDATELIAE
+370 GKDAAELIAE
-380 SELLMGQLQK
+380 SELLLGQLQK

-397 PELEL
+397 PVLEL

-443 NSYADF
+443 KSYADF

-460 STLLPTALSDASKE
+460 STLLPTALSDKG
-474 TTLSDA
+474 
-480 SKETTLSDKA
+480 

-518 ILRRELKL
+518 ILRREFKL
-526 GPAFAIGY
+526 RPAFAIGY

-585 AIYWNSF
+585 AICWNSF

-597 ADSITPLL
+597 TGSITPLL

-626 GDEAQCRALIKALGK
+626 GDEAQCRALIKSLGK

-698 RQQIA
+698 RKPIA

-713 LNLESLLQRARKH
+713 LNVESLLQRARKH

-752 SSEIKAFGCDRKH
+752 SSDIKAFGCDRKH

-800 DKLSDV
+800 DNLV
-806 RK
+806 T

>member
-118 EIEERDTLFLEQ
+118 EVEERDTLFLEQ
-130 SLELEP
+130 PLTLEP

-165 ASNSQAMALILSQ
+165 VFSSPAMALILSQ
-178 GTALSGSYDK
+178 GTALSGS
-188 TALSG
+188 
-193 SCDKTALS
+193 
-201 GSCDKTAL
+201 
-209 SGSCD
+209 
-214 KTALS
+214 
-219 GSCDKTALSG
+219 
-229 SCDKTA
+229 
-235 LSGSCD
+235 
-241 KTALSGSCDETAL
+241 CDETAL
-254 SGSCKE
+254 S
-260 TALSSSGDKKAL
+260 
-272 GGSCLNSSCVSGLA
+272 SSCVSGLA
-286 SGKKLTSSLCPQGA
+286 FGKESTSGLCPQGA
-300 PWLLPLTLIASPK
+300 PWLLPLTLIARPK

-323 QQAQSRLSQSMST
+323 QQAQSRLSQSMSAD
-336 HALARW
+336 ALARW

-348 TLEQSFSGTA
+348 ALEQSFSGTA
-358 SEGGEYY
+358 PEGSEYY
-365 SLVLI
+365 SLALI
-370 GRDATELIAE
+370 GKDAAELIAE
-380 SELLMGQLQK
+380 SELLLGQLQK

-397 PELEL
+397 PVLEL

-443 NSYADF
+443 KSYADF

-460 STLLPTALSDASKE
+460 STLLPTALSDKG
-474 TTLSDA
+474 
-480 SKETTLSDKA
+480 

-518 ILRRELKL
+518 ILRREFKL
-526 GPAFAIGY
+526 CPAFAIGY

-585 AIYWNSF
+585 AIGWNSF

-672 SGELEQPQPVYI
+672 SGELEQPQPIYI
-684 SAGSEQPLKPARLE
+684 SAGNEQPLKPASLE
-698 RQQIA
+698 RKQIA

-713 LNLESLLQRARKH
+713 LDVESLLQRARKH

-752 SSEIKAFGCDRKH
+752 SSDIKAFGCDRKH

-800 DKLSDV
+800 DNLV
-806 RK
+806 T

>member
-1 MPHIEVKPAESAAE
+1 MSKAIGPMPHIEVKPAESAAE

-47 QVPDWPWLVAEVKAG
+47 QAPDWPWLVTEVKAG

-165 ASNSQAMALILSQ
+165 ASNSPAMALILSQ

-193 SCDKTALS
+193 SCDEATL
-201 GSCDKTAL
+201 
-209 SGSCD
+209 
-214 KTALS
+214 
-219 GSCDKTALSG
+219 
-229 SCDKTA
+229 
-235 LSGSCD
+235 
-241 KTALSGSCDETAL
+241 
-254 SGSCKE
+254 
-260 TALSSSGDKKAL
+260 
-272 GGSCLNSSCVSGLA
+272 SGLA
-286 SGKKLTSSLCPQGA
+286 SGKESTSGLCSQGA

-358 SEGGEYY
+358 PEGGEYY

-474 TTLSDA
+474 TTLSD
-480 SKETTLSDKA
+480 KA

-518 ILRRELKL
+518 ILRREFKL
-526 GPAFAIGY
+526 RPAFAIGY

-585 AIYWNSF
+585 AICWNSF

-597 ADSITPLL
+597 TGSITPLL

-626 GDEAQCRALIKALGK
+626 GDEAQCRALIKSLGK

-652 HTPAALRVKPEL
+652 HTPAALRVKPDL
-664 TAFYDRPL
+664 TDFYDRPL
-672 SGELEQPQPVYI
+672 SGELEQPQPIYI

-713 LNLESLLQRARKH
+713 LDVESLLQRARKH

-752 SSEIKAFGCDRKH
+752 SSDIKAFGCDRKH

-787 LATAALYPQLARP
+787 LATAALYPQFARP

>member
-1 MPHIEVKPAESAAE
+1 MPHIGVKPAESAAK

-36 AALRTIAFDSN
+36 AALRTIAFDTN

-62 ASLSLVLPSKQ
+62 ASLSLALPSKQ

-118 EIEERDTLFLEQ
+118 EVEERDTLFLEQ
-130 SLELEP
+130 PLQLEQ

-165 ASNSQAMALILSQ
+165 VFSSPAMALILSQ
-178 GTALSGSYDK
+178 G

-201 GSCDKTAL
+201 GSCM
-209 SGSCD
+209 
-214 KTALS
+214 
-219 GSCDKTALSG
+219 
-229 SCDKTA
+229 
-235 LSGSCD
+235 
-241 KTALSGSCDETAL
+241 
-254 SGSCKE
+254 
-260 TALSSSGDKKAL
+260 
-272 GGSCLNSSCVSGLA
+272 NSSCVSGLA
-286 SGKKLTSSLCPQGA
+286 FGKESTSGLCPQGA
-300 PWLLPLTLIASPK
+300 PWLLPLTLIARPK

-323 QQAQSRLSQSMST
+323 QQAQSRLSQSMSAD
-336 HALARW
+336 ALARW

-348 TLEQSFSGTA
+348 ALEQSFSGTA
-358 SEGGEYY
+358 PEGSEYY
-365 SLVLI
+365 SLALI
-370 GRDATELIAE
+370 GKDAAELIAE
-380 SELLMGQLQK
+380 SELLLGQLQK
-390 ITSLAEL
+390 ITSLAEVQ
-397 PELEL
+397 ELEL

-443 NSYADF
+443 RSYADF

-474 TTLSDA
+474 TTLSD
-480 SKETTLSDKA
+480 KE
-490 EAAPSPAPTMTLA
+490 EATPSPAPTMTLA

-518 ILRRELKL
+518 ILRREFKL
-526 GPAFAIGY
+526 RPAFAIGY

-585 AIYWNSF
+585 AICWNSF

-597 ADSITPLL
+597 TGSITPLL

-684 SAGSEQPLKPARLE
+684 SAGSEKPLKPASLE
-698 RQQIA
+698 RKQIA

-713 LNLESLLQRARKH
+713 LDVESLLQRARKH

-752 SSEIKAFGCDRKH
+752 SSDIKAFGCDRKH

-800 DKLSDV
+800 DNLV
-806 RK
+806 T

>member
-1 MPHIEVKPAESAAE
+1 MPHIGV

-118 EIEERDTLFLEQ
+118 EVEERDTLYLEQ
-130 SLELEP
+130 PLQLEQ
-136 LCLQLEAFAKRRLAQ
+136 LCLQLEAFAKRRLTQ

-165 ASNSQAMALILSQ
+165 ASNSPAMALILSQ
-178 GTALSGSYDK
+178 G
-188 TALSG
+188 
-193 SCDKTALS
+193 
-201 GSCDKTAL
+201 
-209 SGSCD
+209 
-214 KTALS
+214 
-219 GSCDKTALSG
+219 
-229 SCDKTA
+229 
-235 LSGSCD
+235 
-241 KTALSGSCDETAL
+241 TALSGSCDETAL
-254 SGSCKE
+254 SGSCM
-260 TALSSSGDKKAL
+260 
-272 GGSCLNSSCVSGLA
+272 NSSCVSGLA
-286 SGKKLTSSLCPQGA
+286 FGKESTSGLCSQGA
-300 PWLLPLTLIASPK
+300 PWLLPLTLIARPK
-313 TLLSEAQTAL
+313 TLLSKAQTAL

-336 HALARW
+336 DALAYW

-358 SEGGEYY
+358 PEGCEYY
-365 SLVLI
+365 SLALI
-370 GRDATELIAE
+370 GRDAAELIAE
-380 SELLMGQLQK
+380 SELLLGQLRK
-390 ITSLAEL
+390 ITSLAEVQ
-397 PELEL
+397 ELEL

-443 NSYADF
+443 RSHADF

-460 STLLPTALSDASKE
+460 STLLPAALSDISYTSALSDASNE
-474 TTLSDA
+474 TALS
-480 SKETTLSDKA
+480 SVA

-503 EQAVAGVGASVLLTQ
+503 EQAVAGVCASVLLTQ
-518 ILRRELKL
+518 ILRREFKL
-526 GPAFAIGY
+526 RPAFAIGY

-548 DKPFALVK
+548 DNPFALVK

-580 LDARD
+580 LDVRD
-585 AIYWNSF
+585 AICWNSF

-672 SGELEQPQPVYI
+672 SGELEQPQPIYI
-684 SAGSEQPLKPARLE
+684 SAGNEQPLKPASLE
-698 RQQIA
+698 RKQIA

-713 LNLESLLQRARKH
+713 LDVESLLQRARKH

-752 SSEIKAFGCDRKH
+752 SSDIKAFGCDRKH

-800 DKLSDV
+800 DNLV
-806 RK
+806 T

>member
-1 MPHIEVKPAESAAE
+1 MSKAIGPMPHIEVKPAESAAE

-47 QVPDWPWLVAEVKAG
+47 QVPYWPWLVAEVKAG

-165 ASNSQAMALILSQ
+165 VFSSPAMALILSQ
-178 GTALSGSYDK
+178 GTALSGYCDETALSGSYNK

-201 GSCDKTAL
+201 S
-209 SGSCD
+209 
-214 KTALS
+214 
-219 GSCDKTALSG
+219 
-229 SCDKTA
+229 
-235 LSGSCD
+235 
-241 KTALSGSCDETAL
+241 SCDEKAL
-254 SGSCKE
+254 SDSCV
-260 TALSSSGDKKAL
+260 SSF
-272 GGSCLNSSCVSGLA
+272 CVSGLA
-286 SGKKLTSSLCPQGA
+286 FGKESSSGLCSQGA
-300 PWLLPLTLIASPK
+300 PWLLPLTLIANPK

-358 SEGGEYY
+358 PEGSEYY
-365 SLVLI
+365 SLALI
-370 GRDATELIAE
+370 GKDAAELIAE
-380 SELLMGQLQK
+380 SELLLGQLQK

-397 PELEL
+397 PVLEL

-443 NSYADF
+443 KSYADF

-460 STLLPTALSDASKE
+460 STLLPTALSDKG
-474 TTLSDA
+474 
-480 SKETTLSDKA
+480 

-518 ILRRELKL
+518 ILRREFKL
-526 GPAFAIGY
+526 CPAFAIGY

-585 AIYWNSF
+585 AIGWNSF

-597 ADSITPLL
+597 TGSITPLL

-672 SGELEQPQPVYI
+672 SGELEQPQPIYI
-684 SAGSEQPLKPARLE
+684 SAGNEQPLKPASLE
-698 RQQIA
+698 RKQIA

-713 LNLESLLQRARKH
+713 LDVESLLQRARKH

-752 SSEIKAFGCDRKH
+752 SSDIKAFGCDRKH

-800 DKLSDV
+800 DNLV
-806 RK
+806 T

>member
-1 MPHIEVKPAESAAE
+1 MSKAIGPMPHIEVKPAESAAE

-47 QVPDWPWLVAEVKAG
+47 QVLDWPWLVAEVKAG

-118 EIEERDTLFLEQ
+118 EVEERDTLFLEQ
-130 SLELEP
+130 PLQLEQ
-136 LCLQLEAFAKRRLAQ
+136 LCLQLEAFAKRRQAQ

-165 ASNSQAMALILSQ
+165 ASNSPAMALILSQ
-178 GTALSGSYDK
+178 GTALSGS
-188 TALSG
+188 
-193 SCDKTALS
+193 
-201 GSCDKTAL
+201 
-209 SGSCD
+209 
-214 KTALS
+214 
-219 GSCDKTALSG
+219 
-229 SCDKTA
+229 
-235 LSGSCD
+235 
-241 KTALSGSCDETAL
+241 
-254 SGSCKE
+254 
-260 TALSSSGDKKAL
+260 
-272 GGSCLNSSCVSGLA
+272 CLNSSCVSGLA
-286 SGKKLTSSLCPQGA
+286 FGKESTSGLCSQGA
-300 PWLLPLTLIASPK
+300 PWLLPLTLIARPK
-313 TLLSEAQTAL
+313 TLLSKAQTAL
-323 QQAQSRLSQSMST
+323 QQAQSRLSQSMSAD
-336 HALARW
+336 ALARW

-348 TLEQSFSGTA
+348 ALELSFSGTA
-358 SEGGEYY
+358 PEGSEYY
-365 SLVLI
+365 SLALI
-370 GRDATELIAE
+370 GKDAAELIAE
-380 SELLMGQLQK
+380 SELLLGQLQK
-390 ITSLAEL
+390 ITSLAEVQ
-397 PELEL
+397 ELEL

-443 NSYADF
+443 RSHADF

-460 STLLPTALSDASKE
+460 STLLPAALSDISYTSALSDASNE
-474 TTLSDA
+474 TALS
-480 SKETTLSDKA
+480 SVA

-503 EQAVAGVGASVLLTQ
+503 EQAVAGVCASVLLTQ
-518 ILRRELKL
+518 ILRREFKL
-526 GPAFAIGY
+526 RPAFAIGY

-548 DKPFALVK
+548 DNPFALVK

-580 LDARD
+580 LDVRD
-585 AIYWNSF
+585 AICWNSF

-672 SGELEQPQPVYI
+672 SGELEQPQPIYI
-684 SAGSEQPLKPARLE
+684 SAGNEQPLKPASLE
-698 RQQIA
+698 RKQIA

-713 LNLESLLQRARKH
+713 LDVESLLQRARKH

-752 SSEIKAFGCDRKH
+752 SSDIKAFGCDRKH
-765 SGAADNKALLK
+765 SGVADNKALLK

-800 DKLSDV
+800 DNLV
-806 RK
+806 T

>member
-1 MPHIEVKPAESAAE
+1 MSKAIGPMPHIEVKPAESAAE

-118 EIEERDTLFLEQ
+118 EVEERDTLFLEQ
-130 SLELEP
+130 PLQLEQ

-165 ASNSQAMALILSQ
+165 VFSSPAMALILSQ
-178 GTALSGSYDK
+178 G
-188 TALSG
+188 
-193 SCDKTALS
+193 
-201 GSCDKTAL
+201 
-209 SGSCD
+209 
-214 KTALS
+214 
-219 GSCDKTALSG
+219 TALSG

-254 SGSCKE
+254 SGSCM
-260 TALSSSGDKKAL
+260 
-272 GGSCLNSSCVSGLA
+272 NSSCVSGLA
-286 SGKKLTSSLCPQGA
+286 FGKESTSGLCPQRA
-300 PWLLPLTLIASPK
+300 PWLLPLTLIARPK

-323 QQAQSRLSQSMST
+323 QQAQSRLSQSMSAD
-336 HALARW
+336 ALARW

-348 TLEQSFSGTA
+348 ALEQSFSGTA
-358 SEGGEYY
+358 PEGSEYY
-365 SLVLI
+365 SLALI
-370 GRDATELIAE
+370 GKDAAELIAE
-380 SELLMGQLQK
+380 SELLLGQLQK
-390 ITSLAEL
+390 ITSLAEVQ
-397 PELEL
+397 ELEL

-443 NSYADF
+443 RSYADF

-474 TTLSDA
+474 TTLSD
-480 SKETTLSDKA
+480 KE
-490 EAAPSPAPTMTLA
+490 EATPSPAPTMTLA

-518 ILRRELKL
+518 ILRREFKL
-526 GPAFAIGY
+526 RPAFAIGY

-585 AIYWNSF
+585 AIGWNSF

-597 ADSITPLL
+597 TGSITPLL

-698 RQQIA
+698 RKQIA

-713 LNLESLLQRARKH
+713 LDVESLLQRARKH

-752 SSEIKAFGCDRKH
+752 SSDIKAFGCDRKH

-800 DKLSDV
+800 DNLV
-806 RK
+806 T

>member
-1 MPHIEVKPAESAAE
+1 MSKAIGPMPHIEVKPAESAAE

-47 QVPDWPWLVAEVKAG
+47 QVPDWPWLVTEVKAG

-165 ASNSQAMALILSQ
+165 ASNSPAMALILSQ

-193 SCDKTALS
+193 SCDEATL
-201 GSCDKTAL
+201 
-209 SGSCD
+209 
-214 KTALS
+214 
-219 GSCDKTALSG
+219 
-229 SCDKTA
+229 
-235 LSGSCD
+235 
-241 KTALSGSCDETAL
+241 
-254 SGSCKE
+254 
-260 TALSSSGDKKAL
+260 
-272 GGSCLNSSCVSGLA
+272 SGLA
-286 SGKKLTSSLCPQGA
+286 SGKESTSGLCSQGA

-348 TLEQSFSGTA
+348 TLEQSFSDTA
-358 SEGGEYY
+358 PEGGEYY

-380 SELLMGQLQK
+380 SELLLGQLQK

-443 NSYADF
+443 KSHADF

-460 STLLPTALSDASKE
+460 STLLPAALSDISYTSA
-474 TTLSDA
+474 LSDA

-518 ILRRELKL
+518 ILRREFKL
-526 GPAFAIGY
+526 RPAFAIGY

-585 AIYWNSF
+585 AICWNSF

-597 ADSITPLL
+597 TGSITPLL

-626 GDEAQCRALIKALGK
+626 GDEAQCRALIKSLGK

-664 TAFYDRPL
+664 TDFYDRPL
-672 SGELEQPQPVYI
+672 SGELEQPQPIYI

-713 LNLESLLQRARKH
+713 LDVESLLQRARKH

-752 SSEIKAFGCDRKH
+752 SSDIKAFGCDRKH

-800 DKLSDV
+800 DNLV
-806 RK
+806 T

>member
-1 MPHIEVKPAESAAE
+1 MPHIGVKPAESAAE

-36 AALRTIAFDSN
+36 AALRTIAFDNN

-165 ASNSQAMALILSQ
+165 ASNSPAMALILSQ
-178 GTALSGSYDK
+178 GTALSGY
-188 TALSG
+188 
-193 SCDKTALS
+193 CDKTALS

-214 KTALS
+214 KT
-219 GSCDKTALSG
+219 T
-229 SCDKTA
+229 
-235 LSGSCD
+235 
-241 KTALSGSCDETAL
+241 
-254 SGSCKE
+254 
-260 TALSSSGDKKAL
+260 LSSSYDKKAL
-272 GGSCLNSSCVSGLA
+272 SDSCLNSSGVSGLA

-300 PWLLPLTLIASPK
+300 PWLLPLTLIANPK

-323 QQAQSRLSQSMST
+323 QQAQSRLSQSMNAD
-336 HALARW
+336 ALARR

-358 SEGGEYY
+358 PEGGEYY

-430 YHGMLGALKQAFP
+430 YHGMLSALKQAFP

-460 STLLPTALSDASKE
+460 STLLPTA
-474 TTLSDA
+474 LSDA

-518 ILRRELKL
+518 ILRREFKL
-526 GPAFAIGY
+526 RPAFAIGY

-585 AIYWNSF
+585 AICWNSF

-597 ADSITPLL
+597 TGSITPLL

-626 GDEAQCRALIKALGK
+626 GDEAQCRALIKSLGK

-664 TAFYDRPL
+664 TDFYDRPL
-672 SGELEQPQPVYI
+672 SGELEQPQPIYI

-752 SSEIKAFGCDRKH
+752 SSDIKAFGCDRKH

>member
-1 MPHIEVKPAESAAE
+1 MPHIGVKPAESAAE

-62 ASLSLVLPSKQ
+62 ASLSLVQPSKQ

-118 EIEERDTLFLEQ
+118 EVEERDTLFLEQ
-130 SLELEP
+130 PLQLEQ
-136 LCLQLEAFAKRRLAQ
+136 LCLQLEAFAKRRQVQ

-165 ASNSQAMALILSQ
+165 VFSSPAMALILSQ
-178 GTALSGSYDK
+178 GTALSGS
-188 TALSG
+188 
-193 SCDKTALS
+193 CDKTALS
-201 GSCDKTAL
+201 
-209 SGSCD
+209 
-214 KTALS
+214 
-219 GSCDKTALSG
+219 
-229 SCDKTA
+229 
-235 LSGSCD
+235 
-241 KTALSGSCDETAL
+241 
-254 SGSCKE
+254 
-260 TALSSSGDKKAL
+260 
-272 GGSCLNSSCVSGLA
+272 SSCVSGLA
-286 SGKKLTSSLCPQGA
+286 FGKESTSGLCSQGA
-300 PWLLPLTLIASPK
+300 PWLLPLTLIANPK

-323 QQAQSRLSQSMST
+323 QQAKSRLSQSMSAD
-336 HALARW
+336 ALARW

-358 SEGGEYY
+358 PEGGEYY
-365 SLVLI
+365 SLALI
-370 GRDATELIAE
+370 GRDAAELIAE
-380 SELLMGQLQK
+380 SELLLGQLRK
-390 ITSLAEL
+390 ITSLAEV

-402 ITPNGSVFCAKP
+402 ITPNGSVFCAQP

-443 NSYADF
+443 KSYADF

-460 STLLPTALSDASKE
+460 CTLLPTALSDISYTSALSDASKE
-474 TTLSDA
+474 TTLSD
-480 SKETTLSDKA
+480 KE
-490 EAAPSPAPTMTLA
+490 EATPSPAPTMTLA

-518 ILRRELKL
+518 ILRREFKL
-526 GPAFAIGY
+526 RPAFAIGY
-534 SMGEAAMFAANGVW
+534 SMGEAAMLAANGVW

-585 AIYWNSF
+585 AICWNSF

-626 GDEAQCRALIKALGK
+626 GDEAQCRALIKSLGK

-698 RQQIA
+698 RKPIA

-713 LNLESLLQRARKH
+713 LNVESLLQRARKH

-752 SSEIKAFGCDRKH
+752 SSDIKAFGCDRKH

-800 DKLSDV
+800 DNLV
-806 RK
+806 T

>member
-1 MPHIEVKPAESAAE
+1 MSKAIGPMPHIEVKPAESAAE

-21 LCLVEE
+21 LCLVAE

-47 QVPDWPWLVAEVKAG
+47 QAPDWPWLVAEVKAG

-165 ASNSQAMALILSQ
+165 ASNSPAMALILSQ
-178 GTALSGSYDK
+178 GTALSGSCDEAALSGSYDK

-193 SCDKTALS
+193 SCDEAAL
-201 GSCDKTAL
+201 
-209 SGSCD
+209 
-214 KTALS
+214 
-219 GSCDKTALSG
+219 
-229 SCDKTA
+229 
-235 LSGSCD
+235 
-241 KTALSGSCDETAL
+241 
-254 SGSCKE
+254 
-260 TALSSSGDKKAL
+260 
-272 GGSCLNSSCVSGLA
+272 SGLA
-286 SGKKLTSSLCPQGA
+286 SGKESTSGLCPQGA

-358 SEGGEYY
+358 PEGGEYY

-449 EAAATAENVAL
+449 EASATAENVAL
-460 STLLPTALSDASKE
+460 STLLPTALSDASNE
-474 TTLSDA
+474 TALSDISYTSALSDA

-518 ILRRELKL
+518 ILRREFKL
-526 GPAFAIGY
+526 RPAFAIGY

-585 AIYWNSF
+585 AICWNSF

-597 ADSITPLL
+597 TGSITPLL

-626 GDEAQCRALIKALGK
+626 GDEAQCRALIKSLGK

-664 TAFYDRPL
+664 TDFYDRPL
-672 SGELEQPQPVYI
+672 SCELEQPQPIYI

-713 LNLESLLQRARKH
+713 LDVESLLQRARKH

-752 SSEIKAFGCDRKH
+752 SSDIKAFGCDRKH

>member
-1 MPHIEVKPAESAAE
+1 MPHIGV

-118 EIEERDTLFLEQ
+118 EVEERDTLFLEQ
-130 SLELEP
+130 PLQLEQ
-136 LCLQLEAFAKRRLAQ
+136 LCLQLEAFAKRRQVQ

-165 ASNSQAMALILSQ
+165 ASNSPAMALILSQ
-178 GTALSGSYDK
+178 G
-188 TALSG
+188 
-193 SCDKTALS
+193 
-201 GSCDKTAL
+201 
-209 SGSCD
+209 
-214 KTALS
+214 
-219 GSCDKTALSG
+219 
-229 SCDKTA
+229 TA

-241 KTALSGSCDETAL
+241 KTALSGSCDEAAL
-254 SGSCKE
+254 S
-260 TALSSSGDKKAL
+260 D
-272 GGSCLNSSCVSGLA
+272 SCLNSSCVSGLA
-286 SGKKLTSSLCPQGA
+286 FGKESTSGLCPQGA

-323 QQAQSRLSQSMST
+323 QQAQSRLSQSMSAD
-336 HALARW
+336 ALAYW

-358 SEGGEYY
+358 PEGCEYY
-365 SLVLI
+365 SLALI
-370 GRDATELIAE
+370 GTDAAELIAE
-380 SELLMGQLQK
+380 SELLLGQLQK

-443 NSYADF
+443 RSYADF

-460 STLLPTALSDASKE
+460 STLLPTALSDVSN
-474 TTLSDA
+474 
-480 SKETTLSDKA
+480 ETTLSDKE
-490 EAAPSPAPTMTLA
+490 EATPSPAPTMTLA

-518 ILRRELKL
+518 ILRREFKL
-526 GPAFAIGY
+526 RPAFAIGY

-585 AIYWNSF
+585 AIGWNSF

-597 ADSITPLL
+597 TGSITPLL

-664 TAFYDRPL
+664 TAFYNRPL
-672 SGELEQPQPVYI
+672 SGELEQPQPIYI

-698 RQQIA
+698 RKPIA

-713 LNLESLLQRARKH
+713 LDVESLLQRARKH

-752 SSEIKAFGCDRKH
+752 SSDIKAFGCDRKH

-787 LATAALYPQLARP
+787 LATAALYPQFARP

>member
-1 MPHIEVKPAESAAE
+1 MSKAIGPMPHIGVKPAESAAE

-62 ASLSLVLPSKQ
+62 ASLSLALPSKQ

-118 EIEERDTLFLEQ
+118 EVEERDTLFLEQ
-130 SLELEP
+130 PLTLEP

-165 ASNSQAMALILSQ
+165 VFSSPAMALILSQ
-178 GTALSGSYDK
+178 GTALSGS
-188 TALSG
+188 
-193 SCDKTALS
+193 
-201 GSCDKTAL
+201 
-209 SGSCD
+209 
-214 KTALS
+214 
-219 GSCDKTALSG
+219 
-229 SCDKTA
+229 
-235 LSGSCD
+235 
-241 KTALSGSCDETAL
+241 CDETAL
-254 SGSCKE
+254 S
-260 TALSSSGDKKAL
+260 
-272 GGSCLNSSCVSGLA
+272 SSCVSGLA
-286 SGKKLTSSLCPQGA
+286 FGKESTSGLCPQGA
-300 PWLLPLTLIASPK
+300 PWLLPLTLIARPK

-323 QQAQSRLSQSMST
+323 QQAQSRLSQSMSAD
-336 HALARW
+336 ALARW

-348 TLEQSFSGTA
+348 ALEQIFSGTA
-358 SEGGEYY
+358 PEGSEYY
-365 SLVLI
+365 SLALI
-370 GRDATELIAE
+370 GKDAAELIAE
-380 SELLMGQLQK
+380 SELLLGQLQK

-397 PELEL
+397 PVLEL

-443 NSYADF
+443 KSYADF

-460 STLLPTALSDASKE
+460 STLLPTALSDKG
-474 TTLSDA
+474 
-480 SKETTLSDKA
+480 

-518 ILRRELKL
+518 ILRREFKL
-526 GPAFAIGY
+526 CPAFAIGY

-585 AIYWNSF
+585 AIGWNSF

-672 SGELEQPQPVYI
+672 SGELEQPQPIYI
-684 SAGSEQPLKPARLE
+684 SAGNEQPLKPASLE
-698 RQQIA
+698 RKQIA

-713 LNLESLLQRARKH
+713 LDVESLLQRARKH

-752 SSEIKAFGCDRKH
+752 SSDIKAFGCDRKH

-800 DKLSDV
+800 DNLV
-806 RK
+806 T

>member
-1 MPHIEVKPAESAAE
+1 MSKAIGPMPHIGVKPAESAAE

-118 EIEERDTLFLEQ
+118 ETEERDTLFLEQ
-130 SLELEP
+130 PLQLEP

-165 ASNSQAMALILSQ
+165 VFSSPAMALILSQ
-178 GTALSGSYDK
+178 G
-188 TALSG
+188 
-193 SCDKTALS
+193 
-201 GSCDKTAL
+201 
-209 SGSCD
+209 
-214 KTALS
+214 
-219 GSCDKTALSG
+219 
-229 SCDKTA
+229 
-235 LSGSCD
+235 
-241 KTALSGSCDETAL
+241 TALSGSCDETAL
-254 SGSCKE
+254 SGSCNE
-260 TALSSSGDKKAL
+260 TALSGSCDEAAL
-272 GGSCLNSSCVSGLA
+272 SGSCLNSSGVSSLA
-286 SGKKLTSSLCPQGA
+286 FGKESTSGLCPQGA

-348 TLEQSFSGTA
+348 TLEQSFSDTA
-358 SEGGEYY
+358 PEGGEYY
-365 SLVLI
+365 SLALI
-370 GRDATELIAE
+370 GTDATELIAE
-380 SELLMGQLQK
+380 SELLLGQLQK

-402 ITPNGSVFCAKP
+402 ITPNGSIFCAKP

-443 NSYADF
+443 RSHADF

-474 TTLSDA
+474 TTLSD
-480 SKETTLSDKA
+480 KE
-490 EAAPSPAPTMTLA
+490 EATPSPAPTMTLA

-518 ILRRELKL
+518 ILRREFKL
-526 GPAFAIGY
+526 RPAFAIGY

-573 AVRQEWQ
+573 AVRHEWQ

-585 AIYWNSF
+585 AICWNSF

-664 TAFYDRPL
+664 TAFYNRPL
-672 SGELEQPQPVYI
+672 SGELEQPQPIYI

-698 RQQIA
+698 RKQIA

-713 LNLESLLQRARKH
+713 LDVESLLQRARKH

-752 SSEIKAFGCDRKH
+752 SSDIKAFGCDRKH

-800 DKLSDV
+800 DNLV
-806 RK
+806 T